1 MLRRL
6 VTLAVLTALVV
17 LVINAMPDLRRYLK
31 IRSM

>member
-6 VTLAVLTALVV
+6 LTLAVLTALVV
-17 LVINAMPDLRRYLK
+17 LAINTIPDVRRYLK

>member
-6 VTLAVLTALVV
+6 LALVLLTALVV
-17 LVINAMPDLRRYLK
+17 LVLNAVPDIRRYLK

>member
-6 VTLAVLTALVV
+6 LTLAVLTALVV
-17 LVINAMPDLRRYLK
+17 LVINAIPDVRRYLK

>member
-6 VTLAVLTALVV
+6 LTLAVLTALVM
-17 LVINAMPDLRRYLK
+17 LVINAIPDMRRYLK

>member
-6 VTLAVLTALVV
+6 LTLAVLTALVV
-17 LVINAMPDLRRYLK
+17 LVINAIPDIRRYLK

>member
-6 VTLAVLTALVV
+6 LTLAVLTALVV
-17 LVINAMPDLRRYLK
+17 LAINAIPDVRRYLK

>member
-6 VTLAVLTALVV
+6 LTLVVLTALVV
-17 LVINAMPDLRRYLK
+17 LVINAIPDIRRFLK